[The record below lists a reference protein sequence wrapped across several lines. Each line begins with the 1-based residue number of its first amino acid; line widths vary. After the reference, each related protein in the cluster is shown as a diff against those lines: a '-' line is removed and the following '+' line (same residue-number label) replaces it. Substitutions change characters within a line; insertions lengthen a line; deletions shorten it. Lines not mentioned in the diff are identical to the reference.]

1 MKKLFLSLLAIFSL
15 FGDNQTAVVF
25 FPQPETSLPFR
36 LSIQQAPFS
45 LPAGLQTYV
54 VGRHKD
60 EFLLLAGRTY
70 GLHGFLGDTFP
81 VSSQNTVVYVI
92 NFSTGAIASRSLT
105 DASAGLTQEQIDQL
119 SVTNAEYFQGDGSK
133 TLYMVGGYGIN
144 SATGAHDTKSVL
156 TAIDVPNLIKWVK
169 GDPKAKT
176 AAKCFRQV
184 SDPLLQVTGGALY
197 QANPHQ
203 PNLLVFG
210 QNFNID
216 YINTNVNGIYTHQ
229 VRQFQIID
237 SGKDLLVQN
246 YDQPTPLPPYRRR
259 DLNVVPI
266 MKKRGPSLEQ
276 AYVAFGGVFTPGN
289 NFGAWTIPINIAP
302 TGSSQMLDPSDPNV
316 FAQGMNNYSCPT
328 IGLYSQKTD
337 DMYNLFFG
345 GISFLYSINGGFYN
359 PGGSFFEDF
368 ELGFTNDVTT
378 IQIDSKGEFT
388 QYFMSATFP
397 AITPTFGTAPGPVL
411 LFGANADFFPADH
424 LPLYPNGVIALDKL
438 GSDPILLGYIV
449 GGIESSMAET
459 DSETGNVDTHA
470 SSYIFTVTLI
480 PHKE

>member
-1 MKKLFLSLLAIFSL
+1 MAKKLLLSLLTIFSL
-15 FGDNQTAVVF
+15 FGDNQTSIIT
-25 FPQPETSLPFR
+25 FPLPETSLPFR

-45 LPAGLQTYV
+45 LPAGLQAFV
-54 VGRHKD
+54 AGRYKD
-60 EFLLLAGRTY
+60 EFVLLAGRTY

-81 VSSQNTVVYVI
+81 TSSQNTVVYVI
-92 NFSTGAIASRSLT
+92 NFSTGATVSRSLT
-105 DASAGLTQEQIDQL
+105 DPSSGLSQEQIEQL
-119 SVTNAEYFQGDGSK
+119 AVTNAEYFQGDGSH
-133 TLYMVGGYGIN
+133 TLYMLGGYGIN
-144 SATGAHDTKSVL
+144 SGTGNDDTKTVL
-156 TAIDVPNLIKWVK
+156 TAIDIPRLIKWVK
-169 GDPKAKT
+169 GEAKS
-176 AAKCFRQV
+176 AAKCIRQV

-203 PNLLVFG
+203 PYLLTFG
-210 QNFNID
+210 QNFNIN
-216 YINTNVNGIYTHQ
+216 YIDTTVNGIYTHQ

-237 SGKDLLVQN
+237 TGKDLLVQHYN
-246 YDQPTPLPPYRRR
+246 QPAPLPPYRRR

-266 MKKRGPSLEQ
+266 LKKRGPALEQ
-276 AYVAFGGVFTPGN
+276 SYIAFGGVFTPGD

-302 TGSSQMLDPSDPNV
+302 NGSSQMLDPSDPNV

-345 GISFLYSINGGFYN
+345 GISFLYSIYGGFYN

-368 ELGFTNDVTT
+368 NLGFTNDVTT
-378 IQIDSKGEFT
+378 IKIDSKGEFT

-397 AITPTFGTAPGPVL
+397 SIPPTFGTAPGPEL
-411 LFGANADFFPADH
+411 LFGASGDFFPAAH

-438 GSDPILLGYIV
+438 GSEPILLGYIV

-459 DSETGNVDTHA
+459 DSETGDVDTHA
-470 SSYIFTVTLI
+470 SNYIFTVTLI
-480 PHKE
+480 PQK